1 MKVAIRNL
9 PFNKKLFLTIIV
21 GLGLTVTF
29 LWPVAAAS
37 TIIFEPS
44 SEAAHRPSFSPSLA
58 PLASPLITETK
69 KITASNG
76 ADFHQF
82 GLAVA
87 VSGDTTVVGANQD
100 FVSTGAAYIF
110 ERNQG
115 GPNNWGQV
123 KIITASDGAFNDQ
136 FGSAVAISG
145 DTIVVGALFDNSQRG
160 AAYIFERNQGGANN
174 WGQVKKLI
182 STDIF
187 TSDFFGGAVAI
198 RDDTVVVGAGGDD
211 DNGDG
216 SGSAYVFQRNQGGIN
231 NWGQVKK
238 LLASDGATSDQFG
251 SSVGVSGDTTV
262 VGAQFNNSSR
272 GAAYVFDR
280 NQGGVNNWGQVRK
293 LLASDGANGD
303 RFGQSVAISSD
314 TVVVGASLE
323 NELGTSAGAA
333 YVFDRNQGGIN
344 NWGQVRKLTASDGT
358 LNDQF
363 GFSVAIQNDRT
374 FVGAIGDAGS
384 AYAFERNQGG
394 SNNWGEIRTLLP
406 SDGVSPDRFGG
417 AVALFG
423 STIVVGSSAD
433 DNFRGS
439 AYIFDIPFEL
449 YLPIILKG

>member
-1 MKVAIRNL
+1 
-9 PFNKKLFLTIIV
+9 
-21 GLGLTVTF
+21 
-29 LWPVAAAS
+29 
-37 TIIFEPS
+37 
-44 SEAAHRPSFSPSLA
+44 
-58 PLASPLITETK
+58 
-69 KITASNG
+69 
-76 ADFHQF
+76 
-82 GLAVA
+82 
-87 VSGDTTVVGANQD
+87 
-100 FVSTGAAYIF
+100 
-110 ERNQG
+110 
-115 GPNNWGQV
+115 
-123 KIITASDGAFNDQ
+123 
-136 FGSAVAISG
+136 
-145 DTIVVGALFDNSQRG
+145 
-160 AAYIFERNQGGANN
+160 
-174 WGQVKKLI
+174 
-182 STDIF
+182 
-187 TSDFFGGAVAI
+187 
-198 RDDTVVVGAGGDD
+198 
-211 DNGDG
+211 
-216 SGSAYVFQRNQGGIN
+216 
-231 NWGQVKK
+231 
-238 LLASDGATSDQFG
+238 
-251 SSVGVSGDTTV
+251 
-262 VGAQFNNSSR
+262 
-272 GAAYVFDR
+272 
-280 NQGGVNNWGQVRK
+280 